1 MSASENNQFDNYEGV
16 VQDNSKKK
24 RGGSQKK
31 SWVWNWFISDEKE
44 SICQVEIVTGQ
55 YCGRRYKNGSS
66 TGNLISHLNNKH
78 QITEAM
84 KKDNYVVRKFS
95 I

>member
-1 MSASENNQFDNYEGV
+1 MKVKY
-16 VQDNSKKK
+16 KLTIKK
-24 RGGSQKK
+24 RDGFQKK
-31 SWVWNWFISDEKE
+31 NWVWNWFISDEKE
-44 SICQVEIVTGQ
+44 SICQVKIVTGQ
-55 YCGRRYKNGSS
+55 YRDKRYKNGSS
-66 TGNLISHLNNKH
+66 TGNLISYLNNKH